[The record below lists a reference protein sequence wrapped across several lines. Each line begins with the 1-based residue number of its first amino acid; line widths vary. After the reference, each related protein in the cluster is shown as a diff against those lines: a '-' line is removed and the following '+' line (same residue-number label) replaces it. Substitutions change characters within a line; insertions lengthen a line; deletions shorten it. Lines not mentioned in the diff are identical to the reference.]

1 MLHFKLIWCKNIKFA
16 LKYIL
21 YLLQFSMT
29 WVILG
34 HTFYFAIPQLDN
46 PKVAL
51 EYAENSFAFQSVLQV
66 RKYTEVIK

>member
-1 MLHFKLIWCKNIKFA
+1 
-16 LKYIL
+16 
-21 YLLQFSMT
+21 MT

-51 EYAENSFAFQSVLQV
+51 EYAENSFAFQSVLQA
-66 RKYTEVIK
+66 RLYTEVIK

>member
-1 MLHFKLIWCKNIKFA
+1 
-16 LKYIL
+16 
-21 YLLQFSMT
+21 MT

-51 EYAENSFAFQSVLQV
+51 EYAENSIAFQSVLQV
-66 RKYTEVIK
+66 RLNTKMTK